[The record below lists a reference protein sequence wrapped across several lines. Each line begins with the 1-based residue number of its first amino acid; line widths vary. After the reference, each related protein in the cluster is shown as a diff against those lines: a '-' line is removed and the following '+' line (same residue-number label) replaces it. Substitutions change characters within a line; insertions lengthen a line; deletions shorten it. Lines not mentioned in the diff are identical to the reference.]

1 MIDTP
6 NYYSASDKFQ
16 SERSHKEV
24 EPHCLCQLPKAQFD
38 TRQHICLIKAPNFFN

>member
-1 MIDTP
+1 MMDTP

-24 EPHCLCQLPKAQFD
+24 EPQSLPAA
-38 TRQHICLIKAPNFFN
+38 H